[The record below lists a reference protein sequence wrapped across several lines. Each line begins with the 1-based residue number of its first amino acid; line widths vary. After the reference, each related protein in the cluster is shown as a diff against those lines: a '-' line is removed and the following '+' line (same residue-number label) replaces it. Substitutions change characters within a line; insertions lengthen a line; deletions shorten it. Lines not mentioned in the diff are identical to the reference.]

1 MIEPDQTLGVLLGWQ
16 EVRAWRSL
24 QGDQTNEGG
33 RPMRASGVLQ
43 KCLSDCLEA
52 MHAARSRVLL
62 LAVEALLAGRRLT
75 LMDVAR
81 SWPGAERVRA
91 PLKALDRLLS
101 NRHLHAER
109 ERVYANM
116 AQWLLRG
123 ERPVIVVDWSD
134 LKADKAWCLL
144 RAAVPVG
151 GRTLPVLDMV
161 FPGSQAGSP
170 VAEQQF
176 LQRLKQIVPETTTPI
191 VVTDAGFRSPW
202 FRAVDRLG
210 WYWLGRLRHN
220 PLIKPTDAH
229 DKYDW
234 VPSRA
239 LYELAGRVPR
249 DLGRMDTARDNP
261 WVCRV
266 VLYRKAP
273 KGRKHRN
280 LDGGIVRGT
289 ESRQAAA
296 RERDPWLLLASPAL
310 ALHARQLVTLYAR
323 RMQIELSF
331 RDLKSH
337 RYGQGFE
344 DSLTRVGKRI
354 EILLLVNAL
363 AAFASW
369 LAGLACEATGVARW
383 LLPVSTT
390 RKLYSV
396 LRVGREALVR
406 HWPMERTTQWLARLR
421 SLPESVLDQRGAPA

>member
-1 MIEPDQTLGVLLGWQ
+1 
-16 EVRAWRSL
+16 
-24 QGDQTNEGG
+24 
-33 RPMRASGVLQ
+33 MRATGVLQ
-43 KCLSDCLEA
+43 KCLSDCLGA

-62 LAVEALLAGRRLT
+62 LAVEALLVGRHLT

-116 AQWLLRG
+116 AHWLLRG
-123 ERPVIVVDWSD
+123 ARPVIVIDWSD

-161 FPGSQAGSP
+161 FPGREAGSP
-170 VAEQQF
+170 VAEQRF
-176 LQRLKQIVPETTTPI
+176 LQRLKQIVPETVTPL

-202 FRAVDRLG
+202 FRAVSQLG
-210 WYWLGRLRHN
+210 WSWLGRLRHN
-220 PLIKPTDAH
+220 TLVKPTTAH
-229 DKYDW
+229 DKHDW
-234 VPSRA
+234 VPSRM
-239 LYELAGRVPR
+239 LYELTGGAPR
-249 DLGRMDTARDNP
+249 DLGLMDTARDNP

-266 VLYRKAP
+266 VLYRKAA
-273 KGRKHRN
+273 KGRKHRSRR
-280 LDGGIVRGT
+280 GEVVRGT
-289 ESRQAAA
+289 QSRQAAA
-296 RERDPWLLLASPAL
+296 RERDPWLLLASPSL
-310 ALHARQLVTLYAR
+310 QLSARQLVALYAR

-344 DSLTRVGKRI
+344 DSLTRAGKRI

-363 AAFASW
+363 AAFACW
-369 LAGLACEATGVARW
+369 LAGMASEATGMARW
-383 LLPVSTT
+383 LLPIYTT
-390 RKLYSV
+390 RRLYSV

-406 HWPMERTTQWLARLR
+406 NWSMERTTRWLERLR
-421 SLPESVLDQRGAPA
+421 TLPATVLDQMCAPA